1 MLIYTAGRIAIFAV
15 LLALLWAVDLGSF
28 PGILFAL
35 LLSMPASYFLLGKQR
50 ADVAA
55 AIIDRRETRARLR
68 ARLRGGSESTSDGAS
83 DGTCGGRSDGTS
95 DGKAD
100 REQGAEQ

>member
-1 MLIYTAGRIAIFAV
+1 MVRAALVYTAGRIAIFGV
-15 LLALLWAVDLGSF
+15 LLALLWAGNLGSY

-50 ADVAA
+50 ADLAA
-55 AIIDRRETRARLR
+55 ARIERREARARLLG
-68 ARLRGGSESTSDGAS
+68 RLRGSSDGS
-83 DGTCGGRSDGTS
+83 DGS

-100 REQGAEQ
+100 RQQDTQQ